1 MQPDLLVFISN
12 VTPRWEM
19 EAGTAG
25 RLPET
30 RQGMSFRRKNKKKRL
45 DLRYCGRKAAKFV

>member
-1 MQPDLLVFISN
+1 
-12 VTPRWEM
+12 M